1 MKKNQ
6 SVYRSAIF
14 FIATFLV
21 TTAMAQPPGGFG
33 GAPANLPTE
42 PTVAALPDISANTGS
57 GPAFESSAGQW
68 PGYDMAHY
76 DYEINEYVISGT
88 ADGEAYKTRLVI
100 RQPADDSR
108 FSGLVVAE
116 AMHPAGYAHAFQHN
130 SV

>member
-14 FIATFLV
+14 FIVNLIATFLV
-21 TTAMAQPPGGFG
+21 TTAIAQPPGGFG

-42 PTVAALPDISANTGS
+42 PTVASLPEFSKNTGS
-57 GPAFESSAGQW
+57 GPAFNSSAGQW

-76 DYEINEYVISGT
+76 DYVINEYVISGT
-88 ADGEAYKTRLVI
+88 AGGEPYKTRLVI

-108 FSGLVVAE
+108 LVVLL
-116 AMHPAGYAHAFQHN
+116 
-130 SV
+130 